1 MNALDTAVLKD
12 RILQFLAKN
21 PDLYIE
27 IDIIKKDLKI
37 NSFSMAV
44 LCAYIKEM
52 SDDIVINSVFTKD
65 GGSARIIDMGHKL
78 LEEGGYTRIATEAE
92 TNSRI
97 AKEKTKLEIQ
107 NLKRTKWISIIA
119 IVISLIALGVSI
131 FKK

>member
-21 PDLYIE
+21 PDMYIE
-27 IDIIKKDLKI
+27 IDIIKKDLRI

-65 GGSARIIDMGHKL
+65 GGSARIIDMGNKL

-92 TNSRI
+92 ENSRI

-107 NLKRTKWISIIA
+107 NLKRTKVISILA
-119 IVISLIALGVSI
+119 IIISFIALAVSI
-131 FKK
+131 FK

>member
-21 PDLYIE
+21 PDMYIE
-27 IDIIKKDLKI
+27 IDIIKKDLRI

-92 TNSRI
+92 ENSRI

-107 NLKRTKWISIIA
+107 NLKRTKAISILA
-119 IVISLIALGVSI
+119 IIISLIALAVSI
-131 FKK
+131 FK